1 MIALGLAFAGVASVG
16 VVLVVSAQSTED
28 IKHGEALVTR
38 NCARCHA
45 TMRTGESTRPEAPA
59 FRTLKRRPARLADAF
74 EQERFYTRHH
84 RRNAPVGFGRRA
96 MGRHREVR
104 GSL

>member
-45 TMRTGESTRPEAPA
+45 KAPTR
-59 FRTLKRRPARLADAF
+59 KRRPSASSASAIRSKRSKRHSAKASF
-74 EQERFYTRHH
+74 RATRI
-84 RRNAPVGFGRRA
+84 VGA
-96 MGRHREVR
+96 IIAYLKSIQVR
-104 GSL
+104 